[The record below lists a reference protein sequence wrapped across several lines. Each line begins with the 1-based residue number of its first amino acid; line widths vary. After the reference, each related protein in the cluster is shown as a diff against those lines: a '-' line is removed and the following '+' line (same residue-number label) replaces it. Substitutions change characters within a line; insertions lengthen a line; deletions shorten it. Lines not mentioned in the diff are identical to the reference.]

1 MTSIH
6 EKNVTSVVYDGTNNK
21 TSISNWPECYFLP
34 QPEFTLVQERHATNL
49 ATAVINLLFLPVAIV
64 TNFLIILAI
73 SKNSLLQSPSNVLIS
88 CLAFSDL
95 LVGLIVQPCF
105 ITFRIMENISEFVPC
120 SFRVVFS
127 ESFWV
132 CYGVSFMM
140 LSAISFERYIALRL
154 HLRYKNVVTTRC
166 ILIATTVVWIMD
178 IALTSFQWLWMNYS
192 YVRVIQ
198 ITLFLLCIVVTLF
211 AHFKIFRIML
221 RHQKQIKA
229 HGTQESR
236 NYQKQTKL
244 AINVTYIVGFYLL
257 CNMPVLVVQLCQY
270 AMDQGLE
277 LASLNVYSWVETIA
291 FFNSTLNPLVC
302 CWRNRDIRRGIIR
315 ISRRMQCMRSTRKRS
330 KSSVYSIPNV
340 SGNSRGDEPRN
351 AKAEEKS

>member
-1 MTSIH
+1 MMTSFPRN
-6 EKNVTSVVYDGTNNK
+6 NVTNNE
-21 TSISNWPECYFLP
+21 TWLPNCYFLP
-34 QPEFTLVQERHATNL
+34 RPEFGFVEERQTTNL
-49 ATAVINLLFLPVAIV
+49 ATAVINLLFVPVAII
-64 TNFLIILAI
+64 TNLLIILAI

-105 ITFRIMENISEFVPC
+105 ITFRIMENISYFVPC
-120 SFRVVFS
+120 SFRVVYS

-166 ILIATTVVWIMD
+166 ILIATTIVWVMD
-178 IALTSFQWLWMNYS
+178 IAFTSFQWLWVGYS

-211 AHFKIFRIML
+211 AHFKIFRIMM
-221 RHQKQIKA
+221 RHQKQIQA
-229 HGTQESR
+229 HEIQESR

-257 CNMPVLVVQLCQY
+257 CNMPVLIVQLCQY
-270 AMDQGLE
+270 AMEVE

-291 FFNSTLNPLVC
+291 FYNSTLNPLVC
-302 CWRNRDIRRGIIR
+302 CWRNREIRRGIIR
-315 ISRRMQCMRSTRKRS
+315 MIRRMLCTTNTRKRS
-330 KSSVYSIPNV
+330 KSSVYSLPNP

-351 AKAEEKS
+351 AKTEGKT